1 MAQASD
7 YLEKKFLDGLLG
19 GTNVNFSAKPYIGLM
34 KSAPSDNS
42 TGTEVSGTNYSR
54 IQVGGSGQGNF
65 TVGNTGTASNNGA
78 FTFPDAQSAWGVV
91 THVALFDSASG
102 GNLLVYATLNTS
114 ADVQNGDIFKIPASG
129 FTITMD

>member
-19 GTNVNFSAKPYIGLM
+19 GTNVLFSAKPYIALM

-54 IQVGGSGQGNF
+54 IQVGDSGQGNF
-65 TVGNTGTASNNGA
+65 TVGNTGTASNTGA
-78 FTFPDAQSAWGVV
+78 FTYPDAQSAWGVV
-91 THVALFDSASG
+91 THVALFDAASG

-114 ADVQNGDIFKIPASG
+114 ADVQNGDIFKIPSSG